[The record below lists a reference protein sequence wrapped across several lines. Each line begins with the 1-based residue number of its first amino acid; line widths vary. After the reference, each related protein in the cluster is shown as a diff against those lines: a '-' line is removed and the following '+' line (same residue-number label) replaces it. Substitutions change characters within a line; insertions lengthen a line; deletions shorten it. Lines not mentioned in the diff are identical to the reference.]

1 MPELWEG
8 GLEDPQGWPRGPQC
22 CGSGKPLLWPLGRG
36 QGMLAALRSWL
47 GLLDA
52 VWLQASHLALRILCF
67 LILKM
72 GIISLASCCE
82 DCDVLYKYKYIYNTR
97 LHMHVFVSCFKTLTS
112 YTPLHINSG
121 WHRAVTNL
129 SGLAVST
136 QHTSVTMNKCMGVIE
151 SIR

>member
-1 MPELWEG
+1 
-8 GLEDPQGWPRGPQC
+8 
-22 CGSGKPLLWPLGRG
+22 
-36 QGMLAALRSWL
+36 
-47 GLLDA
+47 
-52 VWLQASHLALRILCF
+52 
-67 LILKM
+67 
-72 GIISLASCCE
+72 
-82 DCDVLYKYKYIYNTR
+82 
-97 LHMHVFVSCFKTLTS
+97 MHVFVSCFKTLTS